1 MSDYLTD
8 FVQESEERITELNN
22 ALLTLER
29 DPTNDDALENIFRV
43 AHTLKGNCG
52 AMGLE
57 EGSDLAHA
65 IEDLLDA
72 VRRNELEVTSELMDV
87 VFDAVDELEAMID
100 EVAATGEIE
109 TDPTATIDRLRASLD
124 DESTSSALA
133 IPSAREIE
141 TVLERFEPPANDDH
155 DAYFVRLDIAARENV
170 NNGVLV
176 VKALID
182 AFDLIG
188 TDPPRAEIEAGNY
201 GGQFD
206 AVFGSAVGEAAITSG
221 LEPVEEVDTFQ
232 LINVTEQFDRV
243 ASSQAADADGQAPA
257 DQPGTGMSSE
267 EAQDLEVDELLDE
280 FDEFDNLDE
289 MVEDVDDDGLDAFDE
304 MGEAG
309 SFDELLDDEELE
321 ETEQPATAADDG
333 DERQTAETAT
343 DSSPDDDGDE
353 SVDDASSVFNE
364 LKDEVEMVGF
374 DELQDELSELE
385 FDEFDNDDEVDMDE
399 LLGDDVDPEDDTFLD
414 GTSDDELTED
424 ALEDA
429 VDDVLVDEPIEEGG
443 SDDGETTEP
452 VNGETVDDETSGDTD
467 VIDDELEALE
477 DDSSNDEPSVSPAP
491 SESATPFSDEQAG
504 TAPAGDHSDELENAD
519 AVSGDLS
526 PDEGDEHSLD
536 TASDSMT
543 ADSANETDSESDEE
557 RQFASGEEFDAP
569 DRAFDEPADEDE
581 GTADGIVT
589 PVDSLEQRNT
599 DEETLDDGE
608 AATDDREATIDDSE
622 GAADDLEE
630 TDESVEE
637 TAVGTEESDGDEY
650 AFETAETDDGEQPAV
665 GDDTDSDP
673 ESTPAFDNSDATT
686 ADAPLES
693 DSSDHSD
700 EESASSATDDT
711 TLFEMD
717 GAVRDEPVV
726 DEALEAAD
734 NEKDETPTPSDDS
747 EPDFEALE
755 SEATTEIDDGSG
767 ETEPIDD
774 GEQLPFESAEK
785 CSDGQTDEVSEE
797 GDEQPVGDSIA
808 GSTDEFVSER
818 TNGTDRVADD
828 TDEMSANVA
837 DDTDVVTAD
846 SDAPTADATDV
857 ADDGN
862 DGDEDAAIDDS
873 SETADVVET
882 STASPDS
889 ETPSDSGFDVAED
902 PDDAGESAE
911 TVTESAETVT
921 ESDET
926 ADDSPSTSSI
936 NEESTAETST
946 DDSSVVSFSEDR
958 DGGSDDDASDDSFA
972 EEAASDDPFGDK
984 AASDDSFAE
993 EAASD
998 DPFGDKAASDDSFVD
1013 DSLED
1018 DPFAEDERTADPFDD
1033 DSFDDDSFADDP
1045 FADDSL
1051 EDDPF
1056 EASSSFDDDD
1066 TFSDEFG
1073 DDLEVGASGFDAPS
1087 SSSTDGASTTSSPDP
1102 AAGDSSTT
1110 DSGETVVERVEE
1122 PVFEVPDLTIPDAGD
1137 RSDVGTETDEI
1148 QSVRVDVEQI
1158 DSLLTLVEGLVTSR
1172 VRLRHAVSEGEEKAS
1187 LETEL
1192 DDLEDLTADLQETVM
1207 NVRLVP
1213 LQTVTNRLPRVVRD
1227 IAREQDKQV
1236 TFEMNGEDVELD
1248 RSILDRIGDPLIH
1261 LVRNAVDHGIEPPTV
1276 REDAEKP
1283 ADGTVEVHAER
1294 KRDRVAI
1301 TVEDDGSGLDPDRL
1315 RNEAVE
1321 AGVLSE
1327 EDARELPDDD
1337 VYELIFH
1344 AGLSTAEEVTD
1355 VSGRGVGMDVV
1366 ERTIEDLDG
1375 TVDIDS
1381 EPGAGT
1387 SVTMTLPVSVAI
1399 DDILFL
1405 ECGGEEFGI
1414 PTETVL
1420 DIEPATRLETR
1431 DDATVLV
1438 DGNDEYDVVRLDETL
1453 ETPHQAGDDHGMV
1466 VRIRTDVRPIAIHCD
1481 HVHGQ
1486 QEVVVKPFE
1495 GFMSGLPGLSGATVR
1510 GRGEVVNILDVTT
1523 L

>member
-109 TDPTATIDRLRASLD
+109 TDPSATIARLRASLD
-124 DESTSSALA
+124 DESTSSAFA
-133 IPSAREIE
+133 VPSAREIE
-141 TVLERFEPPANDDH
+141 TVLERFDPPANDDH

-188 TDPPRAEIEAGNY
+188 TDPPRAEIEAGDY

-243 ASSQAADADGQAPA
+243 ASRQAADADGQALT
-257 DQPGTGMSSE
+257 DQPDPGMSSE

-321 ETEQPATAADDG
+321 ETEQPATVADDG
-333 DERQTAETAT
+333 DERQTAEAAT
-343 DSSPDDDGDE
+343 DPSPDDEDVDE

-399 LLGDDVDPEDDTFLD
+399 LLGDDVDPEDDTFLG
-414 GTSDDELTED
+414 GTSDGKLAGD
-424 ALEDA
+424 ALED
-429 VDDVLVDEPIEEGG
+429 V
-443 SDDGETTEP
+443 
-452 VNGETVDDETSGDTD
+452 VDDETSGDTD
-467 VIDDELEALE
+467 IIDDELEALE
-477 DDSSNDEPSVSPAP
+477 DDSSDDEPSVSPAP
-491 SESATPFSDEQAG
+491 SESATPFSDEQTG

-519 AVSGDLS
+519 AVSGDRS

-543 ADSANETDSESDEE
+543 ADSANETDSESTTVADAADGSDSQTPATDASVDSRTESDEE
-557 RQFASGEEFDAP
+557 RQFASGDEFDAS
-569 DRAFDEPADEDE
+569 DGAFDEPADEDD
-581 GTADGIVT
+581 GTDDEIAT
-589 PVDSLEQRNT
+589 PVDSLEQRDT
-599 DEETLDDGE
+599 DEEALGDGE
-608 AATDDREATIDDSE
+608 AAIDGREATIDDSE

-630 TDESVEE
+630 TDGSFEE
-637 TAVGTEESDGDEY
+637 AAVGTEESDGDEY
-650 AFETAETDDGEQPAV
+650 AFETTETDDGEQPAV

-673 ESTPAFDNSDATT
+673 ESTPAFDNSDVTT
-686 ADAPLES
+686 ADVPLES
-693 DSSDHSD
+693 DSSDNSD
-700 EESASSATDDT
+700 EESASSSATDDA

-734 NEKDETPTPSDDS
+734 DEVDETPMPSDDS

-785 CSDGQTDEVSEE
+785 CGDGPTDEVSEE
-797 GDEQPVGDSIA
+797 GDEQPVGDSMA
-808 GSTDEFVSER
+808 GPTDEFASER
-818 TNGTDRVADD
+818 SDGTDRVADD
-828 TDEMSANVA
+828 TDEISANVA
-837 DDTDVVTAD
+837 DDTDVVAAD

-857 ADDGN
+857 AD

-889 ETPSDSGFDVAED
+889 ETPSDNGFDGAED

-911 TVTESAETVT
+911 TVTES
-921 ESDET
+921 DET
-926 ADDSPSTSSI
+926 ADDDSQSTSSI
-936 NEESTAETST
+936 NEESTAEAST

-958 DGGSDDDASDDSFA
+958 DGGSDDDAGL
-972 EEAASDDPFGDK
+972 DDPFGDE
-984 AASDDSFAE
+984 D
-993 EAASD
+993 
-998 DPFGDKAASDDSFVD
+998 ASDDSFVD

-1018 DPFAEDERTADPFDD
+1018 DPFVEDERTAGPFDD
-1033 DSFDDDSFADDP
+1033 DSFDDESFADDP

-1066 TFSDEFG
+1066 AFGDDFG
-1073 DDLEVGASGFDAPS
+1073 DDLEVDASGFDAPS
-1087 SSSTDGASTTSSPDP
+1087 SSSTDAASTASSEDT
-1102 AAGDSSTT
+1102 ATGNSSTAET
-1110 DSGETVVERVEE
+1110 GETVVERVEE

-1172 VRLRHAVSEGEEKAS
+1172 VRLRHAVSESEEQAS

-1261 LVRNAVDHGIEPPTV
+1261 LVRNAVDHGIEPPAV
-1276 REDAEKP
+1276 REEAEKP

-1327 EDARELPDDD
+1327 EEARELPDDD

-1405 ECGGEEFGI
+1405 KCGGEEFGI

-1431 DDATVLV
+1431 DDTTVLV

-1453 ETPHQAGDDHGMV
+1453 ETPREADDGHGMV

-1510 GRGEVVNILDVTT
+1510 GRGEVVNILDMTT

>member
-72 VRRNELEVTSELMDV
+72 VRRNELEVTPELMDV

-188 TDPPRAEIEAGNY
+188 TDPPRAEIEAGDY

-257 DQPGTGMSSE
+257 DQPGSGMSSE

-289 MVEDVDDDGLDAFDE
+289 MVEDVDDDDLDAFDE

-309 SFDELLDDEELE
+309 SFDELLDDEDLE

-333 DERQTAETAT
+333 DERQTAEAAT
-343 DSSPDDDGDE
+343 DSSPDDEGVDE
-353 SVDDASSVFNE
+353 SVDDASSVFDE

-414 GTSDDELTED
+414 GTSDDELAGD

-452 VNGETVDDETSGDTD
+452 VDDETSGDTD
-467 VIDDELEALE
+467 VIDEALE
-477 DDSSNDEPSVSPAP
+477 NDPSDDEPSVSPAP
-491 SESATPFSDEQAG
+491 SESATPFSDEQTG

-526 PDEGDEHSLD
+526 PDEGDAHSLD

-543 ADSANETDSESDEE
+543 ADSANETDSESTTVPDAADGSDSQTPATDASVDSRAESDEE
-557 RQFASGEEFDAP
+557 RQFASGDEFDAS
-569 DRAFDEPADEDE
+569 DGAFDEPADEDD
-581 GTADGIVT
+581 GTDDEIAT
-589 PVDSLEQRNT
+589 PVDSLEQRDT

-608 AATDDREATIDDSE
+608 AATDGREATIDNSE

-630 TDESVEE
+630 TDENFEE
-637 TAVGTEESDGDEY
+637 TTVGTEESDGDEY
-650 AFETAETDDGEQPAV
+650 AFETAETDDGKQPAV
-665 GDDTDSDP
+665 GDDTDSEP
-673 ESTPAFDNSDATT
+673 KSTPAFDNSDATT
-686 ADAPLES
+686 ADASLES
-693 DSSDHSD
+693 DSSDHAD
-700 EESASSATDDT
+700 EESASSSATDDA

-726 DEALEAAD
+726 DESLEAAD
-734 NEKDETPTPSDDS
+734 DEADETPTPSDDS
-747 EPDFEALE
+747 ESDFEALE

-774 GEQLPFESAEK
+774 GEQVPFESAEK
-785 CSDGQTDEVSEE
+785 YGDGPTDEIDEK
-797 GDEQPVGDSIA
+797 GDEQPVGDSMA
-808 GSTDEFVSER
+808 EPTDEFASER
-818 TNGTDRVADD
+818 TDGTDRVADD

-837 DDTDVVTAD
+837 DVTDVVAAD

-857 ADDGN
+857 ADDG
-862 DGDEDAAIDDS
+862 DEDAAIDDP

-889 ETPSDSGFDVAED
+889 ETPSDNGFDGAED

-911 TVTESAETVT
+911 TVTESAGTV
-921 ESDET
+921 D
-926 ADDSPSTSSI
+926 DDSQSTSSI
-936 NEESTAETST
+936 NEESTAEAST
-946 DDSSVVSFSEDR
+946 DDSSAVSFSEDR
-958 DGGSDDDASDDSFA
+958 DGGSDDDAGL
-972 EEAASDDPFGDK
+972 DDPFADE
-984 AASDDSFAE
+984 D
-993 EAASD
+993 
-998 DPFGDKAASDDSFVD
+998 ASDDSFVD

-1018 DPFAEDERTADPFDD
+1018 DPFAEDERTAGPFDD
-1033 DSFDDDSFADDP
+1033 DSFADDSFADDP

-1056 EASSSFDDDD
+1056 EESSSFDDDD
-1066 TFSDEFG
+1066 AFGDDFG
-1073 DDLEVGASGFDAPS
+1073 DDLEVGANGFDAPS
-1087 SSSTDGASTTSSPDP
+1087 SSSTDGASTASSPDT
-1102 AAGDSSTT
+1102 ATGGSSTT
-1110 DSGETVVERVEE
+1110 DAGETVVERVEE

-1137 RSDVGTETDEI
+1137 RTDVGTETDEI

-1261 LVRNAVDHGIEPPTV
+1261 LVRNAVDHGIEPPDV

-1315 RNEAVE
+1315 RNEAIE